1 MKVLVIVMVIAV
13 TSTTVSVADALPECL
28 LKNINLYISAPT
40 TVKNV
45 DSYEDCAEKC
55 KLMDSCQVW
64 KYVSSKSSYTGDALK
79 CYMGKD
85 SWGRRKGTVN
95 GVYSG
100 YKVCQPK
107 AAPATTPAAPATTPA
122 APATT
127 PAAPATTPA
136 APATTPAA
144 PATIPAAPATTP
156 ATTTKPGKPLGKYC
170 RASSECGGANTEC
183 KTYRCKCKEDEGF
196 YKQNGQCLPI
206 NELFPGTRCDKKG
219 RKGKNQDERCAGL
232 NNWCRGYGCLC
243 DKGYEVTSD
252 KRGCIKRVSG

>member
-1 MKVLVIVMVIAV
+1 MKVLVILMVIAAA
-13 TSTTVSVADALPECL
+13 STAVSVAEECL
-28 LKNINLYISAPT
+28 YKNTNIYVSKAT
-40 TVKNV
+40 TVKKV

-55 KLMDSCQVW
+55 KLLGSCDVW
-64 KYVSSKSSYTGDALK
+64 KYVSSKSSYTGEAQY

-85 SWGRRKGTVN
+85 NGRKRRTAN

-100 YKVCQPK
+100 FKVCQPK

-144 PATIPAAPATTP
+144 PATIPAAPATT
-156 ATTTKPGKPLGKYC
+156 TKPGKPLRNRC

-196 YKQNGQCLPI
+196 YKQNGQCLAI
-206 NELFPGTRCDKKG
+206 KELFPGTRCDKKG
-219 RKGKNQDERCAGL
+219 RKGKNQEERCAGL

-243 DKGYEVTSD
+243 DKGYKVTAD